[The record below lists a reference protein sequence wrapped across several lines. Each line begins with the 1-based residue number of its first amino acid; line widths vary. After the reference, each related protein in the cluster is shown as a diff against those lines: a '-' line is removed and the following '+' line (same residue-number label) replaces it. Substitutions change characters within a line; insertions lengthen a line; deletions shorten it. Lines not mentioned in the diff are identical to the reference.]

1 MNMNNQF
8 KNEINQAVINN
19 TDLLEIREIL
29 LDYKNNGMDKQ
40 SMLSEINSMRIKS
53 NPETEDVL
61 LELLDF
67 IEGYCNPSLAVFD

>member
-1 MNMNNQF
+1 MNNQF

-40 SMLSEINSMRIKS
+40 SMLSEINNMRIKS

>member
-1 MNMNNQF
+1 MNNQF